1 LYSLVNLNIYCRDLR
16 DTSAMLFYSVMLA
29 QIPLR
34 ENKIYFDQEWFKTKV
49 TQFKKKMYSLIKRVS
64 RKSDTS
70 STSKCTLSKKGSD
83 TAIQQVT
90 LRIRL
95 SVVIKRLLA
104 ISLRKN

>member
-1 LYSLVNLNIYCRDLR
+1 
-16 DTSAMLFYSVMLA
+16 MLA

-34 ENKIYFDQEWFKTKV
+34 KNKIYFDQEWFKTKV
-49 TQFKKKMYSLIKRVS
+49 TQLNKKMYSLIKRVS

-95 SVVIKRLLA
+95 STTGFNKKCPKTILSSMLFYSVMSTQIHSLA
-104 ISLRKN
+104 QKQIIL